1 MAEFARRKPPRRHAD
16 EVVTVLAVGLD
27 EADRKDLRRIFDS
40 SNWVMYEVE
49 NCEEALGFLKSNPL
63 GVIVCEYRMD
73 RACWHNLLQ
82 EISPL
87 EKPPLMVV
95 TSRRADDSLWA
106 EVLNMGGY
114 DVLAQPYDKSEVVRV
129 LSLAWLHWKTGLTQ
143 PGVMAAY
150 AS

>member
-1 MAEFARRKPPRRHAD
+1 MGDSVRRKPPRRHSE

-27 EADRKDLRRIFDS
+27 ELDRNELRRIFDS
-40 SNWVMYEVE
+40 SNWLLYEAKG
-49 NCEEALGFLKSNPL
+49 CEDAGSFLRENPL
-63 GVIVCEYRMD
+63 GVIVCEYRTD
-73 RACWHNLLQ
+73 RGCWHNLLD
-82 EISPL
+82 EVSNL
-87 EKPPLMVV
+87 EKPPLLVV

-129 LSLAWLHWKTGLTQ
+129 LSLAWLHWKANLSQ
-143 PGVMAAY
+143 PQVLAAY